1 MCLGLVNNHA
11 FNDGNKRIGV
21 LAMLTPM
28 ELNGMEVEYTV
39 DELVDLGLSIASGK
53 SGQSKVLDWIKQH
66 S

>member
-1 MCLGLVNNHA
+1 MGLVNNHA
-11 FNDGNKRIGV
+11 FNDVNKRIGV

>member
-11 FNDGNKRIGV
+11 FNDVNKRIGV